1 MALLIDHGRPRALE
15 RAPRLFPDSVPAPQA
30 PAPRTD
36 EPATAAEP
44 HGATLD
50 DLLTGTWARLTSGVA
65 TTCPVCTGEL
75 APLVRLHPLLL
86 EAADFLA
93 IGVDVGHGGQAIPAV
108 RAVASGPPSA

>member
-1 MALLIDHGRPRALE
+1 MALLIDHDRPRALE

-30 PAPRTD
+30 PAPRAA

-65 TTCPVCTGEL
+65 TTCPVCAGEL
-75 APLVRLHPLLL
+75 APRWS
-86 EAADFLA
+86 AGSG
-93 IGVDVGHGGQAIPAV
+93 IVGGRCTDCG
-108 RAVASGPPSA
+108 SELS